1 MNLQTFGDMAQTFA
15 LRRQGTTLKQQMDLL
30 TRELSS
36 GRAADLSRHLAGNL
50 LRFSQIEHDFVI
62 LSSHRT
68 AAREAAVDTRT
79 MQTALGQV
87 QTLSVSLAGN
97 AITVGSAAGGVRVDT
112 LAAEARSILGS
123 MIGALNSSVA
133 GRTLFSGTQTDRVP
147 LAPLGTLLDDLRLA
161 VQGADS
167 PDAVRAALDV
177 FFDTPGGD
185 FETTIYRGGTTDL
198 SPYELG
204 AGESV
209 ALTIRG
215 DDPVLRGQMKQVAL
229 AALSDDPGVLLSE
242 ADRRNLVFGAG
253 TALLAQQ
260 PGMTALRA
268 NLGFAEA
275 RIEQSA
281 SRISAEITSLQTARN
296 DLVSADAFETAG
308 NLQQVQFQLETLY
321 TLTARAARLSLV
333 NFLS

>member
-1 MNLQTFGDMAQTFA
+1 MNLQTFGDMAQAFA
-15 LRRQGTTLKQQMDLL
+15 LRHQGTTLKQQMDLL

-36 GRAADLSRHLAGNL
+36 GRAADIPRHLSGNL
-50 LRFSQIEHDFVI
+50 LRFSQIEHDFAI
-62 LSSHRT
+62 LGSHRT
-68 AAREAAVDTRT
+68 AAREAAVDASA

-87 QTLSVSLAGN
+87 QTLSASLADS
-97 AITVGSAAGGVRVDT
+97 AITVGSAAGGAQVGT
-112 LAAEARSILGS
+112 LAAEARNILGS

-133 GRTLFSGTQTDRVP
+133 GRALFSGTQTDRAP
-147 LAPLGTLLDDLRLA
+147 LAPLATMLNDLRLA
-161 VQGADS
+161 IQGANS
-167 PDAVRAALDV
+167 PNAMRAALDA
-177 FFDTPGGD
+177 FFDTPGGG
-185 FETTIYRGGTTDL
+185 FETTIYQGGTTDL
-198 SPYELG
+198 LPYALG

-215 DDPVLRGQMKQVAL
+215 DDPALRGQMKQVAL
-229 AALSDDPGVLLSE
+229 VALSDDPGVLLSE
-242 ADRRNLVFGAG
+242 ADRRDLVFGAG
-253 TALLAQQ
+253 TALFTQQ
-260 PGMTALRA
+260 PGLTALRA
-268 NLGFAEA
+268 DLGFAEA

-296 DLVSADAFETAG
+296 DLVSVDAFETAG